1 MSSATVS
8 DFSNIDLTGT
18 KPTTVPLQTV
28 QVLIEPTDLFKGFSR
43 AFVAEASRVAYRK
56 AEQVKLTEEEV
67 EKYITFLLQQR
78 VLCVLNM
85 CDLYRKLKAL
95 YIPSWIQY
103 NMSLVGEVIIREE
116 GLRFIPTMEK
126 REFDFN
132 EMLQIS
138 EKIGCFERDLQIVR
152 DAMPRSTQ
160 GDINLMSTAQI
171 AGMIRSVKPVQH
183 VSYTYSTAFL
193 GMKLREEAM
202 FQILYRQQY
211 DHYDDIAA
219 VLLSDHRILG
229 GAE

>member
-18 KPTTVPLQTV
+18 KPTTVPMQTV
-28 QVLIEPTDLFKGFSR
+28 QVMIEPTELFKGFSR

-67 EKYITFLLQQR
+67 EKYITFLLYQR
-78 VLCVLNM
+78 VLCVLNQ
-85 CDLYRKLKAL
+85 CELYRKLKAL

-103 NMSLVGEVIIREE
+103 NMSLIGEVIIREE
-116 GLRFIPTMEK
+116 GLRFVPTMAK
-126 REFDFN
+126 QEFDFN

-160 GDINLMSTAQI
+160 GDVNLMSTAQI
-171 AGMIRSVKPVQH
+171 AGMIRTVKPVQH

-211 DHYDDIAA
+211 DSYDDIAA

-229 GAE
+229 GTE